1 MTSTP
6 VGFDALDDLARA
18 ACLLAVD
25 PAGLGGL
32 WLRGPADEAQ
42 ELALQQ
48 LQAQMAPPSWR
59 RLPAQI
65 DETQLQG
72 GIDLGLSLA
81 AGRPVLQ
88 AGLLARAEGG
98 VLLLSQAARAPQPLA
113 ARLAA
118 ALDAA
123 GNRRG
128 PCWCLLAL
136 DDSLGDDAPLAPA
149 LQRRL
154 ALVWR
159 APPPPAGAV
168 AASAAAPNPLATA
181 LAPAWQDASPP
192 VPHWP
197 LDVAAARSRLRE
209 LPFDADAA
217 EALCATA
224 AAFGLQAPA
233 TAWQAWRAA
242 CVAAA
247 CAGRTAVAADDLALA
262 ARLVLAPRAR
272 CLPAP
277 PQDAE
282 PQDPAAPPEASPPP
296 PSSDAD
302 AAPADAAPPPP
313 PPPPPQ
319 AADAAAP
326 TATDNPPPSDPPDH
340 PTEPAAPLQDRLID
354 ATQAAIPPGLLAQ
367 LAALAPGLRLAAGG
381 GRRGEASQAG
391 QRGRPLPSRRG
402 PWRDGARLDL
412 PATLRA
418 ALPWQ
423 VLRQRARESAGLPPA
438 ATRLLVRRDDLH
450 LRRFRQTP
458 GSTTVFVVDAS
469 GSQAMHRLAEA
480 KGAVEGLLAD
490 CYVRRDRVALIAF
503 RGSGAELLLA
513 PTRSLVRARRSLAGL
528 PGGGG
533 TPLAAGIDAAGQ
545 LAQQVQRR
553 DGERVVLVF
562 LTDARAN
569 IARDG
574 SPGRPQAM
582 ADALLAA
589 RAVRAG
595 GWPGLLIDT
604 SPRPQPAASSLALAM
619 ALRYVALPQGGV
631 QAVAQAVSG
640 AVSGLV

>member
-1 MTSTP
+1 MATTTT
-6 VGFDALDDLARA
+6 GFDALDDLARA

-32 WLRGPADEAQ
+32 WLRGPADEAR

-48 LQAQMAPPSWR
+48 LQAQMAPASWR

-65 DETQLQG
+65 DETQLHG

-88 AGLLARAEGG
+88 TGLLARAEGG
-98 VLLLSQAARAPQPLA
+98 VLLLSQAARAPQALA

-128 PCWCLLAL
+128 PSWCLLAL

-149 LQRRL
+149 LQGRL

-159 APPPPAGAV
+159 APPQAV
-168 AASAAAPNPLATA
+168 ARPAAAATPHPLASV
-181 LAPAWQDASPP
+181 LAPAWQGAPP
-192 VPHWP
+192 AAPAWA
-197 LDVAAARSRLRE
+197 LDVAAARARLAE

-224 AAFGLQAPA
+224 AAFGLPAPA

-277 PQDAE
+277 PEGAE
-282 PQDPAAPPEASPPP
+282 PTEQAAPPEASPPP
-296 PSSDAD
+296 EPPSPDPDTASRE
-302 AAPADAAPPPP
+302 AAPPPP
-313 PPPPPQ
+313 TEAVEPPD
-319 AADAAAP
+319 ADADAP
-326 TATDNPPPSDPPDH
+326 APATAPDD
-340 PTEPAAPLQDRLID
+340 TTAPLQDRLID

-367 LAALAPGLRLAAGG
+367 LAALAPGLRLAASG
-381 GRRGEASQAG
+381 GRRGEANQAG

-423 VLRQRARESAGLPPA
+423 VLRQRAREAAGLPPA

-533 TPLAAGIDAAGQ
+533 TPLAAGIDAAWQ

-640 AVSGLV
+640 AVSGLA